1 MGGTVVQQVT
11 YKDGSEWLTMQLP
24 NALTHIQF
32 VKRPTKAN
40 STFTVED
47 FIKVHNDA
55 HDEYII
61 DELCGFDQWAD
72 DHWAYDLTGTTD
84 SIVENLKKYGYGYK
98 LFGVGM
104 TQVYAQDPTG
114 WSL

>member
-11 YKDGSEWLTMQLP
+11 YEEDGSEWLTMQLP

-40 STFTVED
+40 SSFTVQD
-47 FIKVHNDA
+47 FINVHNDA

-61 DELCGFDQWAD
+61 DELCGFD
-72 DHWAYDLTGTTD
+72 
-84 SIVENLKKYGYGYK
+84 
-98 LFGVGM
+98 
-104 TQVYAQDPTG
+104 
-114 WSL
+114 